1 MKQLTSHLKRWTPFL
16 HTFEMVSGTL
26 DGSNLVGRRTAKL
39 SVVDKT
45 KRPAACNRT
54 VTATFTPTSCPSVK
68 AEDLQHLEIES
79 DQTL

>member
-1 MKQLTSHLKRWTPFL
+1 MKQLTSHLKKWTPFP

-54 VTATFTPTSCPSVK
+54 ATFAPTSSPSVK
-68 AEDLQHLEIES
+68 AEDLQHLEIGS